1 MAAKIMRAD
10 RHAAK
15 PSLSCTAMQND
26 STLPVPAQGPNPIT
40 AELFRNAIVALADE
54 MALTIYR
61 AAYSGVLKNIMDYS
75 TAICDAEGRLVAQGL
90 SLPGH
95 LASIPT
101 ALRACLAHFKD
112 DIAEGDVL
120 VMNDPYEGG
129 MHLPDIFIFRPFF
142 PVKGGDGKPL
152 IWATTVCH
160 HTDVGGRVPGSNAS
174 DSTEIFA
181 EGLRIPPLKLMEKG
195 VYNDTL
201 LRIID
206 RNVRLPGRVMGD
218 IRAQLAACEIALRG
232 MADLVTRHGVVELQ
246 VLLAET
252 MDHSERLARHCLA
265 ELADGEATFTDW
277 IDDDQIDAGVPIKLV
292 CTVRKTGDKMV
303 FDWTGS
309 SAQVKGAIN
318 NTWSYTAGAS
328 YCAAKCVMSVNMANN
343 DGVFRAIEVI
353 APPGTITNALPPA
366 ACAAR
371 GLTGFRAADCAF
383 GALAQLYPDRVFAAS
398 DGGNTGI
405 TIGGT
410 DKDRKPYIYVDFL
423 SGAWGGRPTRDGLD
437 GNTNMFANMASF
449 SVEVIEAENPLE
461 VLDYEML
468 PDTGGPGQFRGGVSL
483 RRTWR
488 MLADEGILQVR
499 ADRATHLPY
508 GLQGGGPGTSSRNL
522 LNPGT
527 PEETLLAAKL
537 TMTLKAGQVFRHELP
552 GAGGWGSP
560 LSRDPQAVLADVREG
575 KVSID
580 GALRDYGVVILG
592 SPASVNLEASAAL
605 RAELQTARGIAP
617 SPAWQP
623 LHIINKP
630 DATSAGE
637 PV

>member
-1 MAAKIMRAD
+1 MQID
-10 RHAAK
+10 SVPP
-15 PSLSCTAMQND
+15 PSAPD
-26 STLPVPAQGPNPIT
+26 PIT

-75 TAICDAEGRLVAQGL
+75 TAICDAQGRLVAQGL

-95 LASIPT
+95 LASIPS
-101 ALRACLAHFKD
+101 ALKACLAHFMD

-142 PVKGGDGKPL
+142 AAGSSKPL
-152 IWATTVCH
+152 AWATTVCH

-181 EGLRIPPLKLMEKG
+181 EGLRLPPLKLMEKG

-232 MADLVTRHGVVELQ
+232 MADLVARHDVPTLTA
-246 VLLAET
+246 LLGET
-252 MDHSERLARHCLA
+252 MDHSERLARHCLS

-292 CTVRKTGDKMV
+292 CTVRKTGEKMV

-309 SAQVKGAIN
+309 SPQVKGAIN

-328 YCAAKCVMSVNMANN
+328 YCAAKCVMSINMANN

-353 APPGTITNALPPA
+353 AQPGTITNALPPA

-468 PDTGGPGQFRGGVSL
+468 PDTGGPGQFRGGLSL

-499 ADRATHLPY
+499 ADRSTHRPY
-508 GLQGGGPGTSSRNL
+508 GLQGGGPGSPSRNV

-527 PEETLLAAKL
+527 PEEQVLAAKL
-537 TMTLKAGQVFRHELP
+537 TMNFKAGQVFRHELP

-560 LSRDPQAVLADVREG
+560 LERDPDAVLADLRAG
-575 KVSID
+575 KITTE
-580 GALRDYGVVILG
+580 GALRDYGVVVAG
-592 SPASVNLEASAAL
+592 TPPAVDHAVTIAL
-605 RAELQTARGIAP
+605 RAELLATRDAAP

-623 LHIINKP
+623 LHAAKP
-630 DATSAGE
+630 AE
-637 PV
+637 PG

>member
-1 MAAKIMRAD
+1 MQD
-10 RHAAK
+10 D
-15 PSLSCTAMQND
+15 TAPD
-26 STLPVPAQGPNPIT
+26 PIT

-75 TAICDAEGRLVAQGL
+75 TAICDGDGKLAAQGL

-95 LASIPT
+95 LASIPS
-101 ALRACLAHFKD
+101 ALKACLRTFGD
-112 DIAEGDVL
+112 DIGPDDVL
-120 VMNDPYEGG
+120 VMNDPYDGG

-142 PVKGGDGKPL
+142 PEGSTKPL
-152 IWATTVCH
+152 AWATTVCH

-181 EGLRIPPLKLMEKG
+181 EGLRIPPLKLIDGG
-195 VYNDTL
+195 VPNHTL
-201 LRIID
+201 NRIIE
-206 RNVRLPGRVMGD
+206 RNVRLPGRVQGD
-218 IRAQLAACEIALRG
+218 LRAQLAACEIAIRG
-232 MADLVTRHGVVELQ
+232 LADLSRRHGPA
-246 VLLAET
+246 LLKRLLDET

-292 CTVRKTGDKMV
+292 CTVRKSGASMV

-309 SAQVKGAIN
+309 SPQVKGAIN

-328 YCAAKCVMSVNMANN
+328 YCAAKCVMSINMANN

-353 APPGTITNALPPA
+353 APPGTVTNALPPA

-383 GALAQLYPDRVFAAS
+383 GALAQLYPNLVFAAS

-410 DKDRKPYIYVDFL
+410 DAQRRPYIYVDFL

-449 SVEVIEAENPLE
+449 SVEVIEADNPLE
-461 VLDYEML
+461 VLDYEMV
-468 PDTGGPGQFRGGVSL
+468 PDTGGPGLYRGGVSL

-499 ADRATHLPY
+499 ADRATHRPY
-508 GLQGGGPGTSSRNL
+508 GLQGGGPGSPSRNVM
-522 LNPGT
+522 NPGGAD
-527 PEETLLAAKL
+527 EQKLAAKL
-537 TMTLKAGQVFRHELP
+537 TMTLRHGQVFRHELP
-552 GAGGWGSP
+552 GAGGWGDP
-560 LSRDPQAVLADVREG
+560 LSRPFAAVQQDLLEG
-575 KVSID
+575 KISIE
-580 GALRDYGVVILG
+580 GAARDYGVVASGTPVQIDE
-592 SPASVNLEASAAL
+592 PASLAL
-605 RAELQTARGIAP
+605 RHRLAVERGPAP

-623 LHIINKP
+623 L
-630 DATSAGE
+630 DAVAGA
-637 PV
+637 